1 MEFTEKL
8 FIDFLKKLIVFDEDS
23 RSMINAAS
31 RVIKDRDEGE
41 KNEWNKARTSA
52 EQKTKGYISKAD
64 AAITDF
70 QKQVDGIFS
79 QDIAEKSGIFTRLQQ
94 CKEQLTLVMSA
105 EKSIINKSMYKA
117 EGENAAVP
125 SEITVDDIL
134 QGKVDFVARAY
145 EVNEVLNSSRKK
157 GAAAVCSFF
166 YGTCQVAKTLLNQE
180 IISLRGMIVQN
191 RDSLHSN
198 YGDVGSGLHE
208 KMVANWSVVNEGLA
222 ETARSFALQR
232 DASRQ
237 ETEKVYVS
245 SCNVLKQRLRK
256 LIDGF
261 CSQYPPQELADEY
274 ARLYVLEPSYEKYEC
289 CVEMPRKVHISSLE
303 YDITPLELSDYT
315 KSFLSRYYY
324 FMYKGNKISI
334 PYCASFGSE
343 FNYLFR
349 FNGDGRQKVVKNAC
363 DLGMRLFMLLPPGKL
378 NFTFIDPVTL
388 GESFAMFTRLID
400 VNDNT
405 SEIINGKIWSAPNDI
420 EEKLRVMTDHIANVT
435 QRCLQG
441 KYESINEY
449 NQDAEQNAE
458 AYQII
463 MLMDFP
469 TGLTDQ
475 SLKLLEQIVT
485 SGPKCGVFTILYRNE
500 SQFKKASERSYP
512 LVFNIEK
519 SFQVFNYTDSCDE
532 IACSGD
538 QIKERALQWKGLP
551 LPNQGQL
558 DGIIGK
564 LKLGIKNAERIV
576 VNFNKIISSKEDW
589 FKGDCSSELSIPIG
603 VHGANNIQSLSF
615 GIGGSH
621 HALVAGQTGSGKSSL
636 LHTIIMSA
644 LIKYPA
650 NQLQVFLVDFKRGVE
665 FKIYAN
671 YSLENF
677 KVIAIESER
686 EFGCSVLEYLDK
698 EQSRRADKFK
708 KLNVDNVEDYRSR
721 SGEVLPRILLII
733 DEFHVLFSKD
743 TSDINSKKSAA
754 YLEQIIRQGR
764 AFGIHIILAS
774 QTMSNIG
781 GINYGVWGQVGVRI
795 ALKCPKS
802 DAKFVLGSDNDG
814 VDLLSA
820 DNPGQAIYNSDCG
833 NVVANTVFRVAYI
846 EQEEQ
851 DTYLQYISENEPRFN
866 YPTTRVML
874 SNVEDNIYNPL
885 QRFARGENYKFTDNA
900 ILVGEPLKLI
910 NNMKIVFKQKQGS
923 NLLVIGNDEQK
934 ARTLFTFAALSLSLH
949 TLTKNSYHHPK
960 APTIYLFDY
969 APLEVFEEKGDTLLT
984 LSQKLPKFIKYIPFD
999 EAEEAMKELYQ
1010 MFKRRE
1016 KGAEQSEELYMFVY
1030 GLQRARNLRS
1040 SDVYK
1045 KNVKFDEFDEFGEDA
1060 YQESKRNF
1068 SQEYLTVKPY
1078 DMFFNLLQRGAS
1090 FGINAIIWEDNFKL
1104 FMNSYADMLPNFD
1117 MRIAFTMSDDDS
1129 INFIEEVD
1137 GSKIG
1142 ENGAVYNYNGNQKF
1156 RPYKKPDAEWLE
1168 TICSRMTK
1176 FNRDEKSQ

>member
-1 MEFTEKL
+1 MEFTERL
-8 FIDFLKKLIVFDEDS
+8 LSDFLKKLIAFDKDS
-23 RSMINAAS
+23 RATIGVAT
-31 RVIKDRDEGE
+31 RVISDRDEGE
-41 KNEWNKARTSA
+41 KSEWNKVRAAADQKAGTYASRTESI
-52 EQKTKGYISKAD
+52 ISFYK
-64 AAITDF
+64 
-70 QKQVDGIFS
+70 KQVDGDLSKDF
-79 QDIAEKSGIFTRLQQ
+79 ERKSGVFTRLQK
-94 CKEQLTLVMSA
+94 CKEILSLISSA
-105 EKSIINKSMYKA
+105 EDSIVDKA
-117 EGENAAVP
+117 AYSSAGRNNVSSPNLSVEEL
-125 SEITVDDIL
+125 I
-134 QGKVDFVARAY
+134 QGNVDFIAKAY
-145 EVNEVLNSSRKK
+145 EVNEMLKSSKK
-157 GAAAVCSFF
+157 KAGNNVCAVF
-166 YGTCQVAKTLLNQE
+166 YGLCRTAENLLNQE
-180 IISLRGMIVQN
+180 IISLRSVVSQN
-191 RDSLHSN
+191 KDSLHEEYN
-198 YGDVGSGLHE
+198 RAGAETHE
-208 KMVANWSVVNEGLA
+208 KIVSSWSSINAELA
-222 ETARSFALQR
+222 ETVQKFASQR
-232 DASRQ
+232 DASRK
-237 ETEKVYVS
+237 ETEKTFQS
-245 SCNVLKQRLRK
+245 SGSALSQRLAK
-256 LIDGF
+256 LVDGF
-261 CSQYPPQELADEY
+261 CKQFPPQELADEY
-274 ARLYVLEPSYEKYEC
+274 SRLYSLEPSFEQYEC
-289 CVEMPRKVHISSLE
+289 YSEMPRNVHISSLE
-303 YDITPLELSDYT
+303 YDISPLGLGDYT
-315 KSFLSRYYY
+315 KSFLDKYYF
-324 FMYKGNKISI
+324 FMYKGSKIRI
-334 PYCASFGSE
+334 PYCASFGPE
-343 FNYLFR
+343 FNYLFK
-349 FNGDGRQKVVKNAC
+349 FDGDERPIVVKDAC
-363 DLGMRLFMLLPPGKL
+363 NLGMRLFMMLPPGKL

-405 SEIINGKIWSAPNDI
+405 SEIINGKIWSSPADI

-441 KYESINEY
+441 KYSSIYEY

-458 AYQII
+458 AYQVI

-500 SQFKKASERSYP
+500 SQFKKISERSYP
-512 LVFNIEK
+512 LVSNIEN
-519 SFQVFNYTDSCDE
+519 SFQTFIYSGINAD
-532 IACSGD
+532 IMCSGEN
-538 QIKERALQWKGLP
+538 IKGKPLMWKGLP
-551 LPNQGQL
+551 LPSQSQL
-558 DGIIGK
+558 DTIVET
-564 LKLGIKNAERIV
+564 LKHGIKNAERIV
-576 VNFNKIISSKEDW
+576 VNFSKIIPERNEW
-589 FKGDCSSELSIPIG
+589 FKGDCSNELSIPIG
-603 VHGANNIQSLSF
+603 MHGAKNIQNLSF

-650 NQLQVFLVDFKRGVE
+650 NQLQIFLVDFKRGVE

-686 EFGCSVLEYLDK
+686 EFGCSVLEFLDK

-708 KLNVDNVEDYRSR
+708 KLNVDNVEDYRSK

-743 TSDINSKKSAA
+743 TSDVNSKNSAA

-795 ALKCPKS
+795 ALKCPKT
-802 DAKFVLGSDNDG
+802 DAKFVLGNDNDG

-851 DTYLQYISENEPRFN
+851 DAYLQYISSHEPRFK
-866 YPTTRVML
+866 YPATRIML

-885 QRFARGENYKFTDNA
+885 QRFVRGENYEFKDSA

-910 NNMKIVFKQKQGS
+910 NNMKMLFKQKQGS
-923 NLLVIGNDEQK
+923 NMLVIGNDEQK

-949 TLTKNSYHHPK
+949 SLTKHDYHSPV

-969 APLEVFEEKGDTLLT
+969 APLEVFEEKDDTLLL
-984 LSQKLPKFIKYIPFD
+984 LSQKLPSYIKYIPFD
-999 EAEEAMKELYQ
+999 EAEDAMKELYQ
-1010 MFKRRE
+1010 VFKRRE
-1016 KGAEQSEELYMFVY
+1016 KGVEQAEEVFMLVY

-1045 KNVKFDEFDEFGEDA
+1045 KNVQFEEYDEFGENA
-1060 YQESKRNF
+1060 YPDPRSNP
-1068 SQEYLTVKPY
+1068 SQGQLTVKPY
-1078 DMFFNLLQRGAS
+1078 DMFLNLLQRGAS
-1090 FGINAIIWEDNFKL
+1090 VGINALIWEDNFKL

-1117 MRIAFTMSDDDS
+1117 MRIAFTMPDDDS
-1129 INFIEEVD
+1129 INFIEEVN

-1142 ENGAVYNYNGNQKF
+1142 ENGAIYNYNGNQKF
-1156 RPYKKPDAEWLE
+1156 RPYKKPDTDWLE
-1168 TICSRMTK
+1168 AICERINQ
-1176 FNRDEKSQ
+1176 FEHNP

>member
-8 FIDFLKKLIVFDEDS
+8 FIDFLKKLIAFDKDS
-23 RSMINAAS
+23 RSTIDVAS
-31 RVIKDRDEGE
+31 RIVKDRDNGE
-41 KNEWNKARTSA
+41 KSEWSKVRSSA
-52 EQKTKGYISKAD
+52 EQKAKGYASKAD
-64 AAITDF
+64 SIVSDF
-70 QKQVDGIFS
+70 QKQVDSVLSHDFG
-79 QDIAEKSGIFTRLQQ
+79 EKSGIFTRLQK
-94 CKEQLTLVMSA
+94 CKEQIALVTSA
-105 EKSIINKSMYKA
+105 EKSIIDKA
-117 EGENAAVP
+117 TYSAETSNA
-125 SEITVDDIL
+125 STSSDISIDDLL
-134 QGKVDFVARAY
+134 QGKVDFVAKAY
-145 EVNEVLNSSRKK
+145 EVNEILNSSKKK
-157 GAAAVCSFF
+157 GVATVCSSF
-166 YGTCQVAKTLLNQE
+166 YSLCRTAENLLNQE
-180 IISLRGMIVQN
+180 IVSLRSMIVQN
-191 RDSLHSN
+191 RDALYSSYSN
-198 YGDVGSGLHE
+198 VGSGSHE
-208 KMVANWSVVNEGLA
+208 QMEDNWASANQEFA
-222 ETARSFALQR
+222 EIAHLFATQR
-232 DASRQ
+232 DSSRQ
-237 ETEKVYVS
+237 ETEKVYLS
-245 SCNVLKQRLRK
+245 SGDVLKQK
-256 LIDGF
+256 LGKLVDGF
-261 CSQYPPQELADEY
+261 CRQFPPRGLADEY
-274 ARLYVLEPSYEKYEC
+274 ARLYALEPSYEKYVC
-289 CVEMPRKVHISSLE
+289 CREMPRNVHISSLE
-303 YDITPLELSDYT
+303 YDITSLGLSDYT
-315 KSFLSRYYY
+315 KSFLVRYYS
-324 FMYKGNKISI
+324 FMYKGDKISI
-334 PYCASFGSE
+334 PYCASFGPE

-349 FNGDGRQKVVKNAC
+349 FNGDGRQKVVKDAC
-363 DLGMRLFMLLPPGKL
+363 DLGMRLFMMLPPGKL

-388 GESFAMFTRLID
+388 GESFAMFTRLVD
-400 VNDNT
+400 VNDKT

-441 KYESINEY
+441 KYDSIYEY
-449 NQDAEQNAE
+449 NRDAEQNAE

-463 MLMDFP
+463 ILMDFP

-475 SLKLLEQIVT
+475 SMKLLEQIVT

-500 SQFKKASERSYP
+500 SQLKKISERSYP
-512 LVFNIEK
+512 LVSNIEK
-519 SFQVFNYTDSCDE
+519 NFQVFDYSDSCDE
-532 IACSGD
+532 IVCSGD
-538 QIKERALQWKGLP
+538 KIKERALQWKGLH

-558 DGIIGK
+558 DGIIDT

-576 VNFNKIISSKEDW
+576 VSFNKIIPPKEDW
-589 FKGDCSSELSIPIG
+589 FKGDCSSELLIPIG

-743 TSDINSKKSAA
+743 TSDINSKNSAT

-802 DAKFVLGSDNDG
+802 DARFVLGSDNDG

-851 DTYLQYISENEPRFN
+851 DAYLKYISENEPRFN
-866 YPTTRVML
+866 YPATRVML

-900 ILVGEPLKLI
+900 ILVGESLKLV
-910 NNMKIVFKQKQGS
+910 NNMKMVFKQKQGS

-949 TLTKNSYHHPK
+949 ILTANSYHHPK

-969 APLEVFEEKGDTLLT
+969 APLEVFEEKDDTLLT

-1016 KGAEQSEELYMFVY
+1016 KGAEQNEELYMLVY

-1040 SDVYK
+1040 SDIYK
-1045 KNVKFDEFDEFGEDA
+1045 KNVKFDEFDEFGEA
-1060 YQESKRNF
+1060 TYQESRGNS
-1068 SQEYLTVKPY
+1068 SQEHLTVKPY
-1078 DMFFNLLQRGAS
+1078 DMFLNLLQRGAS

-1117 MRIAFTMSDDDS
+1117 MRIAFTIPDDDS

-1156 RPYKKPDAEWLE
+1156 RPYKKPDGEWLD
-1168 TICSRMTK
+1168 TICFRIAK
-1176 FNRDEKSQ
+1176 FDGDEKS

>member
-1 MEFTEKL
+1 MLTVEFTGKL
-8 FIDFLKKLIVFDEDS
+8 FTDFLKKLIAFDKDS
-23 RSMINAAS
+23 RSTIDVAS
-31 RVIKDRDEGE
+31 RIVKDRDDGE
-41 KNEWNKARTSA
+41 KNEWSKVRSGA
-52 EQKTKGYISKAD
+52 EQKAKGYASKAD
-64 AAITDF
+64 AIVSDF
-70 QKQVDGIFS
+70 QKQVDGVLLNDFG
-79 QDIAEKSGIFTRLQQ
+79 EKSGVFTRLQK
-94 CKEQLTLVMSA
+94 CKEQLTLMESA
-105 EKSIINKSMYKA
+105 EKSIIDKA
-117 EGENAAVP
+117 TYSTKTSNASV
-125 SEITVDDIL
+125 SSDISVDDLL
-134 QGKVDFVARAY
+134 QGKVDFVVKAF
-145 EVNEVLNSSRKK
+145 EVNEILNNSKKK
-157 GAAAVCSFF
+157 GAAAACSSF
-166 YGTCQVAKTLLNQE
+166 YSLCRTAENLLNQE
-180 IISLRGMIVQN
+180 IVSLRSMIIQN
-191 RDSLHSN
+191 RDALHSN
-198 YGDVGSGLHE
+198 FSNVGSRSHE
-208 KMVANWSVVNEGLA
+208 KMAANWTTANQGLA
-222 ETARSFALQR
+222 ETAHVFAAQR
-232 DASRQ
+232 DSSRQ
-237 ETEKVYVS
+237 ETEKVYLS
-245 SCNVLKQRLRK
+245 SGDVLKQRLGK
-256 LIDGF
+256 LVDGF
-261 CSQYPPQELADEY
+261 CGQFPPKELANEY
-274 ARLYVLEPSYEKYEC
+274 VRLYALEPSYEKYEC
-289 CVEMPRKVHISSLE
+289 CGEMPRNVHISSLE
-303 YDITPLELSDYT
+303 YDITPLGLSDYT
-315 KSFLSRYYY
+315 KSFLNRYYS
-324 FMYKGNKISI
+324 FMYRGNKISI
-334 PYCASFGSE
+334 PYCASFGPE

-349 FNGDGRQKVVKNAC
+349 FNGDGRHKVVKDAC
-363 DLGMRLFMLLPPGKL
+363 DLGMRLFMMLPPGKL

-441 KYESINEY
+441 KYDSIYEY

-512 LVFNIEK
+512 LVSNIEK
-519 SFQVFNYTDSCDE
+519 SFQVFDYSDSCDE
-532 IACSGD
+532 IVCFGD
-538 QIKERALQWKGLP
+538 KIKERALKWKGLP

-558 DGIIGK
+558 DDIIDT

-576 VNFNKIISSKEDW
+576 VSFNKIIPPKEDW

-708 KLNVDNVEDYRSR
+708 KLNVDNVEDYRSK

-743 TSDINSKKSAA
+743 TSDINSKNSAI

-802 DAKFVLGSDNDG
+802 DARFVLGSDNDG

-833 NVVANTVFRVAYI
+833 NIVANTVFRVAYI

-851 DTYLQYISENEPRFN
+851 DTYLKYISENEPRFN

-910 NNMKIVFKQKQGS
+910 NNMKMIFKQKQGS
-923 NLLVIGNDEQK
+923 NLLVIGNDEHK

-949 TLTKNSYHHPK
+949 ILTKNSYHHPK

-969 APLEVFEEKGDTLLT
+969 APLEVFEERDDTLLT
-984 LSQKLPKFIKYIPFD
+984 LSQKLTDFIKYIPFD
-999 EAEEAMKELYQ
+999 DAEEAMTELYQ

-1016 KGAEQSEELYMFVY
+1016 KGAEQNEELYMLVY

-1040 SDVYK
+1040 SDIYK
-1045 KNVKFDEFDEFGEDA
+1045 KNIKFDEFDEFGEVA
-1060 YQESKRNF
+1060 YQESRSNS
-1068 SQEYLTVKPY
+1068 SQEHLTVKPY
-1078 DMFFNLLQRGAS
+1078 DMFLNLLQRGAL

-1117 MRIAFTMSDDDS
+1117 MRIAFTMPDDDS

-1156 RPYKKPDAEWLE
+1156 RPYKKPDGEWLE
-1168 TICSRMTK
+1168 TICSRITK
-1176 FNRDEKSQ
+1176 FD

>member
-8 FIDFLKKLIVFDEDS
+8 FIDFLKKLIAFDKDS
-23 RSMINAAS
+23 RSTIDVAS
-31 RVIKDRDEGE
+31 RIVKDRDNGE
-41 KNEWNKARTSA
+41 KSEWSKVRSSA
-52 EQKTKGYISKAD
+52 EQKAKGYASKAD
-64 AAITDF
+64 SIVSDF
-70 QKQVDGIFS
+70 QKQVDSVLSHDFG
-79 QDIAEKSGIFTRLQQ
+79 EKSGIFTRLQK
-94 CKEQLTLVMSA
+94 CKEQLALVTSA
-105 EKSIINKSMYKA
+105 EKSIIDKA
-117 EGENAAVP
+117 TYSAETSNA
-125 SEITVDDIL
+125 STSSDISIDDLL
-134 QGKVDFVARAY
+134 QGKVDFVAKAY
-145 EVNEVLNSSRKK
+145 EVNEILNSSKKK
-157 GAAAVCSFF
+157 GVATVCSSF
-166 YGTCQVAKTLLNQE
+166 YSLCRTAENLLNQE
-180 IISLRGMIVQN
+180 IVSLRSMIVQN
-191 RDSLHSN
+191 RDALYSSYSN
-198 YGDVGSGLHE
+198 VGSGSHE
-208 KMVANWSVVNEGLA
+208 QMEDNWASANQEFA
-222 ETARSFALQR
+222 EIAHLFATQR
-232 DASRQ
+232 DSSRQ
-237 ETEKVYVS
+237 ETEKVYLS
-245 SCNVLKQRLRK
+245 SGDVLKQK
-256 LIDGF
+256 LGKLVDGF
-261 CSQYPPQELADEY
+261 CRQFPPRGLADEY
-274 ARLYVLEPSYEKYEC
+274 ARLYALEPSYEKYVC
-289 CVEMPRKVHISSLE
+289 CREMPRNVHISSLE
-303 YDITPLELSDYT
+303 YDITSLGLSDYT
-315 KSFLSRYYY
+315 KSFLVRYYS
-324 FMYKGNKISI
+324 FMYKGDKISI
-334 PYCASFGSE
+334 PYCASFGPE

-349 FNGDGRQKVVKNAC
+349 FNGDGRQKVVKDAC
-363 DLGMRLFMLLPPGKL
+363 DLGMRLFMMLPPGKL

-388 GESFAMFTRLID
+388 GESFAMFTRLVD
-400 VNDNT
+400 VNDKT

-441 KYESINEY
+441 KYDSIYEY
-449 NQDAEQNAE
+449 NRDAEQNAE

-463 MLMDFP
+463 ILMDFP

-475 SLKLLEQIVT
+475 SMKLLEQIVT

-500 SQFKKASERSYP
+500 SQLKKISERSYP
-512 LVFNIEK
+512 LVSNIEK
-519 SFQVFNYTDSCDE
+519 NFQVFDYSDSCDE
-532 IACSGD
+532 IVCSGD
-538 QIKERALQWKGLP
+538 KIKERALQWKGLH

-558 DGIIGK
+558 DGIIDT

-576 VNFNKIISSKEDW
+576 VSFNKIIPPKEDW
-589 FKGDCSSELSIPIG
+589 FKGDCSSELLIPIG

-665 FKIYAN
+665 FKISYN

-743 TSDINSKKSAA
+743 TSDINSKNSAT

-802 DAKFVLGSDNDG
+802 DARFVLGSDNDG

-851 DTYLQYISENEPRFN
+851 DAYLKYISENEPRFN
-866 YPTTRVML
+866 YPATRVML

-900 ILVGEPLKLI
+900 ILVGESLKLV
-910 NNMKIVFKQKQGS
+910 NNMKMVFKQKQGS

-949 TLTKNSYHHPK
+949 ILTANSYHHPK

-969 APLEVFEEKGDTLLT
+969 APLEVFEEKDDTLLT

-1016 KGAEQSEELYMFVY
+1016 KGAEQNEELYMLVY

-1040 SDVYK
+1040 SDIYK
-1045 KNVKFDEFDEFGEDA
+1045 KNVKFDEFDEFGEA
-1060 YQESKRNF
+1060 TYQESRGNS
-1068 SQEYLTVKPY
+1068 SQEHLTVKPY
-1078 DMFFNLLQRGAS
+1078 DMFLNLLQRGAS

-1117 MRIAFTMSDDDS
+1117 MRIAFTIPDDDS

-1156 RPYKKPDAEWLE
+1156 RPYKKPDGEWLD
-1168 TICSRMTK
+1168 TICFRIAK
-1176 FNRDEKSQ
+1176 FDGDEKS

>member
-1 MEFTEKL
+1 
-8 FIDFLKKLIVFDEDS
+8 
-23 RSMINAAS
+23 
-31 RVIKDRDEGE
+31 
-41 KNEWNKARTSA
+41 
-52 EQKTKGYISKAD
+52 
-64 AAITDF
+64 
-70 QKQVDGIFS
+70 
-79 QDIAEKSGIFTRLQQ
+79 
-94 CKEQLTLVMSA
+94 
-105 EKSIINKSMYKA
+105 
-117 EGENAAVP
+117 
-125 SEITVDDIL
+125 
-134 QGKVDFVARAY
+134 
-145 EVNEVLNSSRKK
+145 
-157 GAAAVCSFF
+157 
-166 YGTCQVAKTLLNQE
+166 
-180 IISLRGMIVQN
+180 
-191 RDSLHSN
+191 
-198 YGDVGSGLHE
+198 
-208 KMVANWSVVNEGLA
+208 
-222 ETARSFALQR
+222 
-232 DASRQ
+232 
-237 ETEKVYVS
+237 
-245 SCNVLKQRLRK
+245 
-256 LIDGF
+256 
-261 CSQYPPQELADEY
+261 
-274 ARLYVLEPSYEKYEC
+274 
-289 CVEMPRKVHISSLE
+289 
-303 YDITPLELSDYT
+303 
-315 KSFLSRYYY
+315 
-324 FMYKGNKISI
+324 MYKGDKISI
-334 PYCASFGSE
+334 PYCASFGPE

-349 FNGDGRQKVVKNAC
+349 FNGDGRQKVVKDAC
-363 DLGMRLFMLLPPGKL
+363 DLGMRLFMMLPPGKL

-388 GESFAMFTRLID
+388 GESFAMFTRLVD
-400 VNDNT
+400 VNDKT

-441 KYESINEY
+441 KYDSIYEY
-449 NQDAEQNAE
+449 NRDAEQNAE

-463 MLMDFP
+463 ILMDFP

-475 SLKLLEQIVT
+475 SMKLLEQIVT

-500 SQFKKASERSYP
+500 SQLKKISERSYP
-512 LVFNIEK
+512 LVSNIEK
-519 SFQVFNYTDSCDE
+519 NFQVFDYSDSCDE
-532 IACSGD
+532 IVCSGD
-538 QIKERALQWKGLP
+538 KIKERALQWKGLH

-558 DGIIGK
+558 DGIIDT

-576 VNFNKIISSKEDW
+576 VSFNKIIPPKEDW
-589 FKGDCSSELSIPIG
+589 FKGDCSSELLIPIG

-743 TSDINSKKSAA
+743 TSDINSKNSAT

-802 DAKFVLGSDNDG
+802 DARFVLGSDNDG

-851 DTYLQYISENEPRFN
+851 DAYLKYISENEPRFN
-866 YPTTRVML
+866 YPATRVML

-900 ILVGEPLKLI
+900 ILVGESLKLV
-910 NNMKIVFKQKQGS
+910 NNMKMVFKQKQGS

-949 TLTKNSYHHPK
+949 ILTANSYHHPK

-969 APLEVFEEKGDTLLT
+969 APLEVFEEKDDTLLT

-1016 KGAEQSEELYMFVY
+1016 KGAEQNEELYMLVY

-1040 SDVYK
+1040 SDIYK
-1045 KNVKFDEFDEFGEDA
+1045 KNVKFDEFDEFGEA
-1060 YQESKRNF
+1060 TYQESRGNS
-1068 SQEYLTVKPY
+1068 SQEHLTVKPY
-1078 DMFFNLLQRGAS
+1078 DMFLNLLQRGAS

-1117 MRIAFTMSDDDS
+1117 MRIAFTIPDDDS

-1156 RPYKKPDAEWLE
+1156 RPYKKPDGEWLD
-1168 TICSRMTK
+1168 TICFRIAK
-1176 FNRDEKSQ
+1176 FDGDEKS

>member
-8 FIDFLKKLIVFDEDS
+8 FIDFLKKLIAFDKDS
-23 RSMINAAS
+23 RSTIDVAS
-31 RVIKDRDEGE
+31 RIVKDRDNGE
-41 KNEWNKARTSA
+41 KSEWSKVRSSA
-52 EQKTKGYISKAD
+52 EQKAKGYASKAD
-64 AAITDF
+64 SIVSDF
-70 QKQVDGIFS
+70 QKQVDSVLSHDFG
-79 QDIAEKSGIFTRLQQ
+79 EKSGIFTRLQK
-94 CKEQLTLVMSA
+94 CKEQLALVTSA
-105 EKSIINKSMYKA
+105 EKSIIDKA
-117 EGENAAVP
+117 TYSAETSNA
-125 SEITVDDIL
+125 STSSDISIDDLL
-134 QGKVDFVARAY
+134 QGKVDFVAKAY
-145 EVNEVLNSSRKK
+145 EVNEILNSSKKK
-157 GAAAVCSFF
+157 GVATVCSSF
-166 YGTCQVAKTLLNQE
+166 YSLCRTAENLLNQE
-180 IISLRGMIVQN
+180 IVSLRSMIVQN
-191 RDSLHSN
+191 RDALYSSYSN
-198 YGDVGSGLHE
+198 VGSGSHE
-208 KMVANWSVVNEGLA
+208 QMEDNWASANQEFA
-222 ETARSFALQR
+222 EIAHLFATQR
-232 DASRQ
+232 DSSRQ
-237 ETEKVYVS
+237 ETEKVYLS
-245 SCNVLKQRLRK
+245 SGDVLKQK
-256 LIDGF
+256 LGKLVDGF
-261 CSQYPPQELADEY
+261 CRQFPPWGLADEY
-274 ARLYVLEPSYEKYEC
+274 ARLYALEPSYEKYVC
-289 CVEMPRKVHISSLE
+289 CREMPRNVHISSLE
-303 YDITPLELSDYT
+303 YDITSLGLSDYT
-315 KSFLSRYYY
+315 KSFLVRYYS
-324 FMYKGNKISI
+324 FMYKGDKISI
-334 PYCASFGSE
+334 PYCASFGPE

-349 FNGDGRQKVVKNAC
+349 FNGDGRQKVVKDAC
-363 DLGMRLFMLLPPGKL
+363 DLGMRLFMMLPPGKL

-388 GESFAMFTRLID
+388 GESFAMFTRLVD
-400 VNDNT
+400 VNDKT

-441 KYESINEY
+441 KYDSIYEY
-449 NQDAEQNAE
+449 NRDAEQNAE

-463 MLMDFP
+463 ILMDFP

-475 SLKLLEQIVT
+475 SMKLLEQIVT

-500 SQFKKASERSYP
+500 SQLKKISERSYP
-512 LVFNIEK
+512 LVSNIEK
-519 SFQVFNYTDSCDE
+519 NFQVFDYSDSCDE
-532 IACSGD
+532 IVCSGD
-538 QIKERALQWKGLP
+538 KIKERALQWKGLH

-558 DGIIGK
+558 DGIIDT

-576 VNFNKIISSKEDW
+576 VSFNKIIPPKEDW
-589 FKGDCSSELSIPIG
+589 FKGDCSSELLIPIG

-743 TSDINSKKSAA
+743 TSDINSKNSAT

-802 DAKFVLGSDNDG
+802 DARFVLGSDNDG

-851 DTYLQYISENEPRFN
+851 DAYLKYISENEPRFN
-866 YPTTRVML
+866 YPATRVML

-900 ILVGEPLKLI
+900 ILVGESLKLV
-910 NNMKIVFKQKQGS
+910 NNMKMVFKQKQGS

-949 TLTKNSYHHPK
+949 ILTANSYHHPK

-969 APLEVFEEKGDTLLT
+969 APLEVFEEKDDTLLT

-1016 KGAEQSEELYMFVY
+1016 KGAEQNEELYMLVY

-1040 SDVYK
+1040 SDIYK
-1045 KNVKFDEFDEFGEDA
+1045 KNVKFDEFDEFGEA
-1060 YQESKRNF
+1060 TYQESRGNS
-1068 SQEYLTVKPY
+1068 SQEHLTVKPY
-1078 DMFFNLLQRGAS
+1078 DMFLNLLQRGAS

-1117 MRIAFTMSDDDS
+1117 MRIAFTIPDDDS

-1156 RPYKKPDAEWLE
+1156 RPYKKPDGEWLD
-1168 TICSRMTK
+1168 TICFRIAK
-1176 FNRDEKSQ
+1176 FDGDEKS